1 MEFKLSNSILNT
13 KQLNG
18 WNYNNEAIFNS
29 LTWQE
34 KEAVN
39 LLIIEQFKFF
49 SKHERISFMELI
61 SIVEENK
68 TVIHLTDE
76 MISKVQMNLLWKEVI
91 ALNNVSTS

>member
-1 MEFKLSNSILNT
+1 MEFKIANSKQNIR
-13 KQLNG
+13 QLNG

-39 LLIIEQFKFF
+39 LLIIEQFRFF
-49 SKHERISFMELI
+49 SKHERISFNELI
-61 SIVEENK
+61 SIVKKNK
-68 TVIHLTDE
+68 TVIHLTDD
-76 MISKVQMNLLWKEVI
+76 MISKAQMNLLWEEVK

>member
-1 MEFKLSNSILNT
+1 MELKLSNCISNT

-18 WNYNNEAIFNS
+18 WNYDNEKIFNS
-29 LTWQE
+29 LTWKE

-49 SKHERISFMELI
+49 NKKERISFIDLVG
-61 SIVEENK
+61 IVKKNK

-76 MISKVQMNLLWKEVI
+76 MISKVQMKLLWEEVKAI
-91 ALNNVSTS
+91 KNVSTS

>member
-39 LLIIEQFKFF
+39 LLIIEQFRFF
-49 SKHERISFMELI
+49 SKHERISFNELI
-61 SIVEENK
+61 SIVKKNK
-68 TVIHLTDE
+68 TVIHLTDD
-76 MISKVQMNLLWKEVI
+76 MISKAQMNLLWEEVK